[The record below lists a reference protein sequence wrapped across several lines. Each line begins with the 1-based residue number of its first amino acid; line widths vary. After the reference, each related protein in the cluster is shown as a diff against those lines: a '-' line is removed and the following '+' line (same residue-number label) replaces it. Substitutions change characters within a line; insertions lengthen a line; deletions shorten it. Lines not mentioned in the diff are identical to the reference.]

1 MTASPDYAQLLRFRS
16 GLRAFLHWS
25 EEQALEHGLTGAQ
38 HQLLLAVKGHR
49 EAEGV
54 APTVGEVAAHLMLRH
69 HSTVELVNRA
79 AAKDLVRR
87 EADPGDRRVVHL
99 ALTRRGERVLASL
112 SESHVEELR
121 RLASLLP
128 QS

>member
-54 APTVGEVAAHLMLRH
+54 APTVGEVATHLMLRH

-87 EADPGDRRVVHL
+87 RPIPATGGSSTWL
-99 ALTRRGERVLASL
+99 
-112 SESHVEELR
+112 
-121 RLASLLP
+121 
-128 QS
+128 